1 MRWKIAAFY
10 VVAHLSII
18 HSDFDYMG
26 LLSETLR
33 TRHGLGCTTPG
44 AALDSITLRCPPGT
58 TISVTMARYTDHP
71 STPDAPDAFAALDAS
86 DVADVPVCP
95 VPEVASNDLFV
106 RNCTGGSKGKWR
118 DAAHGSWGRY
128 SLLQTVV
135 EACQKKRQC
144 RVSANRSEKGPCFHR
159 GHLRRPRL
167 IELTY
172 KCRPYEFRST
182 VACDG
187 ETIAL
192 SCNPGNRVAVYSAVY
207 GRTEY
212 ETFHCPQPSGVPE
225 ETCVAEGGI
234 RGVMRAC
241 HGRRS
246 CFLSVTPES
255 FIHPLSTNPCK
266 EINTKPYLY
275 VVYTCVPRRVL
286 AEVYEV
292 PQLPDEAET
301 PTEVDILE
309 EGFDKVDFK
318 AAFSPS
324 PNLVARPPATQE
336 MSRTSRIPVLQPP
349 AYDEGVAPRGD
360 EEEDEGTF
368 YVWIGICSG
377 ILVAIIAILGRLIF
391 YQIHSQGA
399 NRSRQPN
406 IKYQGE
412 IGTLEADLD
421 LTSVSSAHEKRR
433 VVPFGAVFLRGVALI
448 DTTMY

>member
-1 MRWKIAAFY
+1 
-10 VVAHLSII
+10 
-18 HSDFDYMG
+18 
-26 LLSETLR
+26 
-33 TRHGLGCTTPG
+33 
-44 AALDSITLRCPPGT
+44 
-58 TISVTMARYTDHP
+58 
-71 STPDAPDAFAALDAS
+71 
-86 DVADVPVCP
+86 
-95 VPEVASNDLFV
+95 
-106 RNCTGGSKGKWR
+106 
-118 DAAHGSWGRY
+118 
-128 SLLQTVV
+128 
-135 EACQKKRQC
+135 
-144 RVSANRSEKGPCFHR
+144 
-159 GHLRRPRL
+159 
-167 IELTY
+167 
-172 KCRPYEFRST
+172 EFRST

-433 VVPFGAVFLRGVALI
+433 VVPFGAVFLRGLLSETLRTRHGLGCTTPGAALDSITLRCPPGTTISVTMARYTDHPSTPDAPDAFAALDASDVADVPVCPVPEVASNDLFVRNC
-448 DTTMY
+448 TGGSK